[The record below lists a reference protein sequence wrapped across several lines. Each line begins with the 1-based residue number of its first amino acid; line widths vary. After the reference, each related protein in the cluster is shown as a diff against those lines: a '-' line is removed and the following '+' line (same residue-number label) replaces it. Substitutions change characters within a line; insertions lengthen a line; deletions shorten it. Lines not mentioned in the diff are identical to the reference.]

1 MLLYDDGSHVFLLSI
16 ANGTYTR
23 ESATGILV
31 NDDDEDDDET
41 RYFTTQVSIPEQKT
55 SH

>member
-1 MLLYDDGSHVFLLSI
+1 MFLLSVSI

-31 NDDDEDDDET
+31 NDHDDDDT
-41 RYFTTQVSIPEQKT
+41 RYFTTQVCIPEQKT